1 MVFFVRLLD
10 HSVIFHYMLVYIG
23 TLSHVTTLLQ
33 PPPSPSSTDASSVRN
48 NKRDHR
54 ALMSLGVEGSY
65 MDEEEDDED
74 CLSEEEDEGYDDC
87 TPVVGI
93 AVAGGAGEV
102 SPILFLGF

>member
-1 MVFFVRLLD
+1 
-10 HSVIFHYMLVYIG
+10 
-23 TLSHVTTLLQ
+23 
-33 PPPSPSSTDASSVRN
+33 
-48 NKRDHR
+48 
-54 ALMSLGVEGSY
+54 MSLGVEGSY

-102 SPILFLGF
+102 